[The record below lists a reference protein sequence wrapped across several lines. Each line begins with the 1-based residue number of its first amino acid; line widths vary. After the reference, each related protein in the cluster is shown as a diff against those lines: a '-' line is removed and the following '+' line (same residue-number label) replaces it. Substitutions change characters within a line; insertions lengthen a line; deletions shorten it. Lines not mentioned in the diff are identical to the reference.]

1 MVEIDRLRRIRQRP
15 TQRMARTCVGCR
27 RRDVRS
33 ALLRVVAEWNDTGEH
48 VARVVPDPRLRL
60 PGRGAWLHPTP
71 ECLDLAVRR
80 KAFGR
85 ALRVKAFLEV
95 AAVSAYI
102 GALQQFAADEQSVV
116 TAVSSTP
123 ESAAQQV
130 PETESGFDADE
141 PPMST
146 HR

>member
-1 MVEIDRLRRIRQRP
+1 VTIDRLRRIRQRP
-15 TQRMARTCVGCR
+15 TQRKTRTCVGCR
-27 RRDVRS
+27 RRDIRS

-48 VARVVPDPRLRL
+48 VARVVADPRLRL

-102 GALQQFAADEQSVV
+102 DAHEQSYV
-116 TAVSSTP
+116 TVVSSTP
-123 ESAAQQV
+123 EQATQQV
-130 PETESGFDADE
+130 PETERGIDADE
-141 PPMST
+141 HPMST
-146 HR
+146 R

>member
-1 MVEIDRLRRIRQRP
+1 MVAIERLRRIRQRP
-15 TQRMARTCVGCR
+15 TQSTARTCVGCR

-33 ALLRVVAEWNDTGEH
+33 ALLRVVAERDDTGEH
-48 VARVVPDPRLRL
+48 NAGVVADPRHRL

-85 ALRVKAFLEV
+85 ALRVKALLD
-95 AAVSAYI
+95 VSALSEYI
-102 GALQQFAADEQSVV
+102 ETHEQSVV
-116 TAVSSTP
+116 TAASSTP

-130 PETESGFDADE
+130 PETESGSDADE
-141 PPMST
+141 HPMST

>member
-1 MVEIDRLRRIRQRP
+1 MIDRLRRVSQRP
-15 TQRMARTCVGCR
+15 TQCMARTCVGCR

-33 ALLRVVAEWNDTGEH
+33 ALLRVVAECNDTGEH
-48 VARVVPDPRLRL
+48 VARVVVDPQLRL

-95 AAVSAYI
+95 AAVGVYI
-102 GALQQFAADEQSVV
+102 DAQDQSVV
-116 TAVSSTP
+116 NAVCSVP
-123 ESAAQQV
+123 EKAVQQV

-141 PPMST
+141 HPMST
-146 HR
+146 R

>member
-1 MVEIDRLRRIRQRP
+1 MEIDRLRRIRQRP

-33 ALLRVVAEWNDTGEH
+33 ALLRVVAEWNDTGERF
-48 VARVVPDPRLRL
+48 ARVVADPRLRL

-71 ECLDLAVRR
+71 ECLDLALRR

-85 ALRVKAFLEV
+85 ALRVKVLLDA
-95 AAVSAYI
+95 SALSEYI
-102 GALQQFAADEQSVV
+102 EAYEQSVV
-116 TAVSSTP
+116 TAASSTP
-123 ESAAQQV
+123 EPAAQQV
-130 PETESGFDADE
+130 PETESGSDADE
-141 PPMST
+141 HPMST

>member
-1 MVEIDRLRRIRQRP
+1 MTIDRLRRISQRP
-15 TQRMARTCVGCR
+15 SQRMARTCVGCR

-33 ALLRVVAEWNDTGEH
+33 ALLRVVAETCGTDEQI
-48 VARVVPDPRLRL
+48 VRAVVDPWLRS

-85 ALRVKAFLEV
+85 ALRVEALLEV
-95 AAVSAYI
+95 AAVGAYI
-102 GALQQFAADEQSVV
+102 DAHGQTVV
-116 TAVSSTP
+116 KAVSSTP
-123 ESAAQQV
+123 EQAVQQV

-141 PPMST
+141 HPMST
-146 HR
+146 R

>member
-1 MVEIDRLRRIRQRP
+1 MTIDRLRRISARP

-33 ALLRVVAEWNDTGEH
+33 ALLRVVAERNDAGEQL
-48 VARVVPDPRLRL
+48 ARVVVDPRLRL

-95 AAVSAYI
+95 AAVGAYI
-102 GALQQFAADEQSVV
+102 DAYEQSVV
-116 TAVSSTP
+116 NAVSSTP
-123 ESAAQQV
+123 EQAVQQV
-130 PETESGFDADE
+130 PETESGYDADE
-141 PPMST
+141 HPMSI
-146 HR
+146 R

>member
-1 MVEIDRLRRIRQRP
+1 MVAIDRLRRIRQRSSHG
-15 TQRMARTCVGCR
+15 MARTCVGCR
-27 RRDVRS
+27 RCDVRS

-48 VARVVPDPRLRL
+48 VARVVVDPRLRL

-85 ALRVKAFLEV
+85 ALRVKAFLDV
-95 AAVSAYI
+95 AAVNAYVE
-102 GALQQFAADEQSVV
+102 AREQSVV
-116 TAVSSTP
+116 PIGSTP
-123 ESAAQQV
+123 ESVVQQV
-130 PETESGFDADE
+130 PESESGFDADE
-141 PPMST
+141 HPMST